1 MKETRGRIM
10 VNKTTALEVNE
21 MLNTRESAGLLNVTT
36 QTIKN
41 YIYSGKLRAF
51 KTPGGHHRIRRS
63 DLMSLGFIEDSGG
76 TERSTTAELTA
87 AYKHLFDQY
96 IVTIEALL
104 RAVDDRDIIR
114 SGHSS
119 RVASL
124 SCAVGENMGFA
135 ESALRDLKLTA
146 LLHDVGKIGI
156 SENILGKPGRLTD
169 QEYFVVKKHPEIGAK
184 IAEKVELLQPLALSI
199 RQCHER
205 FDGKGYPDGVAGTA
219 IDLKARI
226 IAVADTYDYLCS
238 DLAYRRAFSHDDS
251 IRELNKAAGLQFD
264 PRIVTMFCKSFPGAG
279 QQQLSY
285 TAARVF
291 ETFMQDS
298 SRH

>member
-1 MKETRGRIM
+1 MIKQ
-10 VNKTTALEVNE
+10 TTALEVKE
-21 MLNTRESAGLLNVTT
+21 VLNTRESAGLINVTT

-41 YIYSGKLRAF
+41 YIYAGKLCAL

-63 DLMSLGFIEDSGG
+63 DLIRLGFIQEGGG

-87 AYKHLFDQY
+87 AYNHLFDQY
-96 IVTIEALL
+96 VETIEALMKAL
-104 RAVDDRDIIR
+104 DDRDIIR

-135 ESALRDLKLTA
+135 ESELRDLKLAA
-146 LLHDVGKIGI
+146 LFHDVGKIGI

-169 QEYFVVKKHPEIGAK
+169 QEYFVVKKHPEIGEK
-184 IAEKVELLQPLALSI
+184 IAEKVEVLQPLALSI

-226 IAVADTYDYLCS
+226 IAVSDTYDYLRS
-238 DLAYRRAFSHDDS
+238 ELSYRRALSNDDS
-251 IRELNKAAGLQFD
+251 IRELKRVAGLQFD
-264 PRIVTMFCKSFPGAG
+264 PQIVKMFSASFAGTQQEQQLYSPSPGVVNSHAG
-279 QQQLSY
+279 QQQTSGS
-285 TAARVF
+285 AC
-291 ETFMQDS
+291 
-298 SRH
+298 